1 MTKLRSTP
9 FTNCTKNVLN
19 DGGID
24 TFGNILC
31 GKMAKFYQGEL
42 PYEEINKAGGIRVS
56 QYTLVDSKPNFIFA
70 FIWRLDFTIPDV
82 VVNGFPQVTLPG
94 LFALPD
100 PYVAS
105 RMNPQVVIYKSD
117 AVEHLN
123 LYTLVPKINKMV

>member
-94 LFALPD
+94 LFELPD

-123 LYTLVPKINKMV
+123 LYILVPKINKMV

>member
-9 FTNCTKNVLN
+9 FTTCTKNDSN
-19 DGGID
+19 DADID

-70 FIWRLDFTIPDV
+70 FI
-82 VVNGFPQVTLPG
+82 
-94 LFALPD
+94 
-100 PYVAS
+100 
-105 RMNPQVVIYKSD
+105 
-117 AVEHLN
+117 
-123 LYTLVPKINKMV
+123 